1 MTWFGRER
9 FGCEQGNV
17 SVRQPVGDLRPR
29 DGVVAAAGN
38 GCVTKKRCVVAGSTV
53 GRARAFWLKVLQC
66 SVTFD
71 GQEAPHE
78 TQVSRKVRLP
88 SARNSD
94 VTELH
99 WLPLIPD
106 WRARL
111 RALGSDPATAWA
123 EAVALANGRLNFVLT
138 NALDETVRRSFSAMP
153 EGLATKPVRLAVLG
167 SATLTHLLPA
177 IRVAGLRRGIW
188 IETYENDFGQYAQE
202 LSDPDS
208 ALHGFG
214 PTAVL
219 LSLDGYHLAAGVTA
233 GLDAGGAEAA
243 LEDVKAR
250 IRETWRLARAAFRCP
265 VIQQT
270 ALAVHPLVLGGNEHR
285 LPGSRAG
292 FLASLNAA
300 LRTMADEDG
309 VDLLAVDEYAA
320 RDGIAAWHDSALWH
334 RSKQEIAPPAAPLY
348 GDLVGR
354 LLAAKQ
360 GRSFKCLVMDLDN
373 TMWGGV
379 IGDDGMEGIA
389 LGQGSALG
397 EAYVAFQDYAR
408 ELSRRGV
415 ILAVCS
421 KNDEANAVEPFEK
434 HPEMVLR
441 RPDISCFVANW
452 QNKADNIRAIAEELN
467 IGIDSLVFLDD
478 NPFERN
484 LVRQEL
490 PAVAVPEVSDDPT
503 YCPRALADAGYFEG
517 LSVTDEDRERT
528 AQYQG
533 NKARDALRASATDL
547 ESYLRG
553 MEMQLVWKGF
563 DRIGLQR
570 IVQLINKSN
579 QFNLTTKRYTE
590 EDVLAVMADPT
601 AFGLQLR
608 LLDRFG
614 DNGVIA
620 IIIGRLLENK
630 DLYIDTWLM
639 SCRVLGRQVEPT
651 TLNLI
656 AQEAAK
662 LGARRLLGE
671 YVPTKKNGM
680 VKDHY
685 AKLGFAVTQRD
696 EAGGNRN
703 VIDLASYKP
712 AATFIHVVEG

>member
-1 MTWFGRER
+1 
-9 FGCEQGNV
+9 
-17 SVRQPVGDLRPR
+17 
-29 DGVVAAAGN
+29 
-38 GCVTKKRCVVAGSTV
+38 VT
-53 GRARAFWLKVLQC
+53 
-66 SVTFD
+66 D
-71 GQEAPHE
+71 
-78 TQVSRKVRLP
+78 
-88 SARNSD
+88 
-94 VTELH
+94 LH
-99 WLPLIPD
+99 WLPTIPD

-111 RALGSDPATAWA
+111 RALGSDPAAAWP
-123 EAVALANGRLNFVLT
+123 EAVALANAKLNFVLT
-138 NALDETVRRSFSAMP
+138 NALDETVRRAIP
-153 EGLATKPVRLAVLG
+153 ARPDGLATKPVRLAVLG

-188 IETYENDFGQYAQE
+188 IDTYENDFGQYAQE
-202 LSDPDS
+202 LSDPESD
-208 ALHGFG
+208 LHRFK

-219 LSLDGYHLAAGVTA
+219 LSLDAYHLAAGVTA
-233 GLDAGGAEAA
+233 RMDEADADAA
-243 LEDVKAR
+243 LDEIKSR
-250 IRETWRLARAAFRCP
+250 IRETWRLAREAFRCP

-270 ALAVHPLVLGGNEHR
+270 ALPVHPSVLGSNEHR
-285 LPGSRAG
+285 LPGSRAR
-292 FLASLNAA
+292 FLARLNQA
-300 LRTMADEDG
+300 LPDMADADG

-320 RDGIAAWHDSALWH
+320 RSGIERWHDTALWH
-334 RSKQEIAPPAAPLY
+334 RSKQEVSPVAAPLY

-354 LLAAKQ
+354 WLAAKQ

-408 ELSRRGV
+408 ELARRGV

-441 RPDISCFVANW
+441 RGDIASFVANW
-452 QNKADNIRAIAEELN
+452 SDKPGNIRAIAEELN
-467 IGIDSLVFLDD
+467 IGLDALVFIDD

-490 PAVAVPEVSDDPT
+490 PMVAVPEVSDDPT
-503 YCPRALADAGYFEG
+503 YYPRALADAGYFEG

-528 AQYQG
+528 SQYQG
-533 NKARDALRASATDL
+533 NKARDALKASATDL
-547 ESYLRG
+547 PSYLRG
-553 MEMQLVWKGF
+553 LEMQLVWKRF
-563 DRIGLQR
+563 DRVGLQR

-579 QFNLTTKRYTE
+579 QFNLTTRRYTD

-620 IIIGRLLENK
+620 IIVGRLRENQ

-656 AQEAAK
+656 AQEALK
-662 LGARRLLGE
+662 LGARRLVGE
-671 YVPTKKNGM
+671 YIPSKKNGM

-685 AKLGFAVTQRD
+685 AKLGFTVMDRD
-696 EAGGNRN
+696 EAGGHCDM
-703 VIDLASYKP
+703 IDLASFRP
-712 AATFIHVVEG
+712 AETFIHVIEG